1 VRLSGRIVHGLLKK
15 IPSKLRSA
23 LSEIIFIV
31 YTELYI
37 SAWYVIPSS
46 YFVKLTNVKL
56 YSIDFKIPYDT
67 ESYLQYRYGEA
78 WKVPRS
84 NWRHSDGKMIRFRRF
99 NRIKGSN
106 RIYRKVS
113 SERFV
118 EIAPGNVKDTVNFT
132 EREIKKIKN
141 LDSHAYES

>member
-1 VRLSGRIVHGLLKK
+1 MNNSDRVAVRLSGRIVHGLLKK

-67 ESYLQYRYGEA
+67 ESYLQYRYGDDLL
-78 WKVPRS
+78 P
-84 NWRHSDGKMIRFRRF
+84 
-99 NRIKGSN
+99 
-106 RIYRKVS
+106 
-113 SERFV
+113 
-118 EIAPGNVKDTVNFT
+118 
-132 EREIKKIKN
+132 KN
-141 LDSHAYES
+141 